1 MVLSIYLTILS
12 RTFNLF
18 YYMKFRAIYMDINT
32 YFIQCV
38 DFITPMLAIVLNK
51 SFSEG
56 IFKDESSRCDI
67 KKKCKIHF
75 VSNAI
80 LLIFEFIKLTFQ
92 NIIQW
97 ILNCMSTTG
106 CTNPSIII

>member
-18 YYMKFRAIYMDINT
+18 YYIEFRAIYMDINT

-51 SFSEG
+51 SFSRKEYL
-56 IFKDESSRCDI
+56 KMNLRDAI
-67 KKKCKIHF
+67 KK
-75 VSNAI
+75 
-80 LLIFEFIKLTFQ
+80 
-92 NIIQW
+92 
-97 ILNCMSTTG
+97 
-106 CTNPSIII
+106 